1 MIPCI
6 FGKECLYLRLK
17 RLLMNPFIT
26 TGKIPAELFCDRKE
40 ESTRLLQSLTNGAN
54 VVLMAPRRVGK
65 TQLMYYCF
73 DKHSVSDNYITFFID
88 ILKTSTLQEFTYELG
103 KAVFNTLASRGQKM
117 QKLAI
122 ATMRS
127 LTGNIGFDPITAL
140 PTFGIAIGDIQNPI
154 YSLEE
159 IFRTLE
165 NAGKKCLVA
174 IDEFQQITNYPE
186 KNIEAELRS
195 HIQKLSNTQFIFSGS
210 ERHLLEEMF
219 LDAARPFYNSADIQS
234 LDVIEEEKYAAFVHH
249 HFLANGKRISDD
261 AITHVYHT
269 FDGNTY
275 YNQKTMREAFAETDS
290 GSLCTK
296 EMTEKVIIQMV
307 RETNRYFSEIMA
319 RLTLPQKELLYA
331 IAKEHWAKQITSGA
345 FIRRHSLKSASS
357 VQSAIK
363 KLQEIGLVSFNSGNY
378 YVADQMMRLWLI

>member
-1 MIPCI
+1 MN
-6 FGKECLYLRLK
+6 
-17 RLLMNPFIT
+17 NPFIT
-26 TGKIPAELFCDRKE
+26 TGKIPAELFCDRKA
-40 ESTRLLQSLTNGAN
+40 ESKRLLQSLTNGAN

-73 DKHSVSDNYITFFID
+73 DKHSVSDNYIIFFID
-88 ILKTSTLQEFTYELG
+88 ILKTSSLQEFTYELG
-103 KAVFNTLASRGQKM
+103 KTVFNTLASRGQKM

-127 LTGNIGFDPITAL
+127 LTGNISFDPVTAL
-140 PTFGIAIGDIQNPI
+140 PTFGIAIGDIQNPT

-165 NAGKKCLVA
+165 SAGKKCLVA

-195 HIQKLSNTQFIFSGS
+195 HIQKLTNTQFIFSGS

-219 LDAARPFYNSADIQS
+219 RDTARPFYNSADIQS
-234 LDVIEEEKYAAFVHH
+234 IDVIEEKKYAEFVHH

-261 AITHVYHT
+261 AISHVYHT

-275 YNQKTMREAFAETDS
+275 YNQKTMREAFAETASDA
-290 GSLCTK
+290 LCTK
-296 EMTEKVIIQMV
+296 EMTEQVIIQMV
-307 RETNRYFSEIMA
+307 REANRHYSEIMA

-331 IAKEHWAKQITSGA
+331 IAKEHWAQQITSGA

-357 VQSAIK
+357 VQSSIK
-363 KLQEIGLVSFNSGNY
+363 KLQENGLVSFDSGNY
-378 YVADQMMRLWLI
+378 FIADQLMRLWLLTI

>member
-1 MIPCI
+1 MQA
-6 FGKECLYLRLK
+6 K
-17 RLLMNPFIT
+17 RLIMNPFIT

-40 ESTRLLQSLTNGAN
+40 ESKRLLQSLTNGAY

-73 DKHSVSDNYITFFID
+73 AKHTISDNYITFFID
-88 ILKTSTLQEFTYELG
+88 ILKTSSLQEFTYELG

-127 LTGNIGFDPITAL
+127 LTGNIGFDPVTAI
-140 PTFGIAIGDIQNPI
+140 PTFGIAIGDIQNPT

-165 NAGKKCLVA
+165 SAGKKCLVA

-195 HIQKLSNTQFIFSGS
+195 HIQKLTNTQFIFSGS

-219 LDAARPFYNSADIQS
+219 LDSARPFYNSADIQS
-234 LDVIEEEKYAAFVHH
+234 LDVIEEEKYAEFVLH
-249 HFLANGKRISDD
+249 HFLSNGKRISDD
-261 AITHVYHT
+261 AISHVYQT

-275 YNQKTMREAFAETDS
+275 YNQKTMREAFAETASDA
-290 GSLCTK
+290 LCTK
-296 EMTEKVIIQMV
+296 ETTEQVISQMV
-307 RETNRYFSEIMA
+307 REANRHYSEIMA

-331 IAKEHWAKQITSGA
+331 IAKEHRAQQITSGA

-357 VQSAIK
+357 VQSSIK
-363 KLQEIGLVSFNSGNY
+363 KLQEFGLVSFDSGNY
-378 YVADQMMRLWLI
+378 YIADQLMRLWLII

>member
-1 MIPCI
+1 MQA
-6 FGKECLYLRLK
+6 K
-17 RLLMNPFIT
+17 RLIMNNPFIT

-40 ESTRLLQSLTNGAN
+40 ESKRLLQSLTNGAN

-73 DKHSVSDNYITFFID
+73 DKHTVSDNYITFFLD

-127 LTGNIGFDPITAL
+127 LTGNIGFDPVTAL
-140 PTFGIAIGDIQNPI
+140 PTFGIAIGDIQNPT

-165 NAGKKCLVA
+165 SAGKKCLVA
-174 IDEFQQITNYPE
+174 I
-186 KNIEAELRS
+186 
-195 HIQKLSNTQFIFSGS
+195 GS

-219 LDAARPFYNSADIQS
+219 RDSARPFYNSADIQS
-234 LDVIEEEKYAAFVHH
+234 LEVIEEKKYTEFVQH

-261 AITHVYHT
+261 AISHVYHT

-275 YNQKTMREAFAETDS
+275 YNQKTMREAFAETASDA
-290 GSLCTK
+290 LCTK
-296 EMTEKVIIQMV
+296 ETTEQVISQMV
-307 RETNRYFSEIMA
+307 REANRHYSEIMA

-331 IAKEHWAKQITSGA
+331 IAKEHWARQITSGA

-357 VQSAIK
+357 VQSSTK
-363 KLQEIGLVSFNSGNY
+363 KLQEFGLVSFDSGNY
-378 YVADQMMRLWLI
+378 YIADQLMRLWLII